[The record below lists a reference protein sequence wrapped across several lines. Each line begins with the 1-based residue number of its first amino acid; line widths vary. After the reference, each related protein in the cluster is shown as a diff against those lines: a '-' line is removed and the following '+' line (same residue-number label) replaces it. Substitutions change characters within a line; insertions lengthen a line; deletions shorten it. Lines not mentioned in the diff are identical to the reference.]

1 MKKSIIVSFIILI
14 LVIGWFVSGQFF
26 GNGNYNYKDSDNKNQ
41 KISEKNNSSEN
52 LNKIIVQTE
61 ISNYETIDQS
71 IFLQGQTK
79 SNRTIDIKSKTTG
92 NIVKKYFK
100 RGDIIKKND
109 QLIEISIEDRQEL
122 LKSLE

>member
-26 GNGNYNYKDSDNKNQ
+26 VNKNYDY
-41 KISEKNNSSEN
+41 KKSDDKNNEISKKNDSSEN
-52 LNKIIVQTE
+52 LNKIIVETE

-79 SNRTIDIKSKTTG
+79 SNRTIDIKSETT
-92 NIVKKYFK
+92 
-100 RGDIIKKND
+100 
-109 QLIEISIEDRQEL
+109 
-122 LKSLE
+122 